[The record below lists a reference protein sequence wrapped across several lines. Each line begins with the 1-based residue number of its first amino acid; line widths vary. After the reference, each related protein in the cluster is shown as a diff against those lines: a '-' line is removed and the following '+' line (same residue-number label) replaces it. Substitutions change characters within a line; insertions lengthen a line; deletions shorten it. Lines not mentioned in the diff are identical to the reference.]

1 MTTMNKNSIKLI
13 LLISGIFFFFSP
25 SSVLAQN
32 DELMVEYWTGTEWR
46 QWLSGEESFPI
57 FKETNFLPGE
67 TVSRKVRVTNN
78 SGQEQRIA
86 AEAINVSDPDRL
98 GDALI
103 LEIRKEDGSRLY
115 NSTLSQFFNA
125 GEVYLS
131 GLAGNGG
138 QTQYNFVVSFY
149 SETNND
155 FQGKTLGFDILIGL
169 QGTEGGSAPGGGG
182 GGGGFLPP
190 GLTITNETEEEIG
203 DTFVKITWQTNYFS
217 TSSVIYDDDKEQF
230 DLSEGEPKYGYEW
243 VKEGDDSGL
252 EKVTAHSV
260 TLTGLSPGTTY
271 YFRCVSHGSFAV
283 STEHSFTTL
292 VGIREEG
299 SIQISE
305 EIESGKEEIMPSEAP
320 SGSEGRK
327 REEESGQT
335 SKGIE
340 PGKKEEFGLLE
351 RPEFEEVETEEKTRE
366 LTWLLAAIGDLFKIE
381 NLWWILLI
389 VVIIILI
396 LFLLSWK
403 KRKKDEKGL
412 TKLKKRV

>member
-1 MTTMNKNSIKLI
+1 MNKNSIKLI
-13 LLISGIFFFFSP
+13 LLISGISFFFSAG
-25 SSVLAQN
+25 SVLAQS
-32 DELMVEYWTGTEWR
+32 DDLVVEYWTGTEWR

-57 FKETNFLPGE
+57 FKKTNFLPGE
-67 TVSRKVRVTNN
+67 TVSRQVRVTNN
-78 SGQEQRIA
+78 SGQDQRIA

-98 GDALI
+98 GDTLI
-103 LEIRKEDGSRLY
+103 LEIRKEDDSRLY

-131 GLAGNGG
+131 DLAGNGG

-149 SETNND
+149 SGTNND
-155 FQGKTLGFDILIGL
+155 FQGKTLGFDILIGF

-203 DTFVKITWQTNYFS
+203 DTFVNITWQTNYFS
-217 TSSVIYDDDKEQF
+217 TSSVIYDDDKGQF
-230 DLSEGEPKYGYEW
+230 NLSEGEPKYGYKW

-292 VGIREEG
+292 AGIGEEE
-299 SIQISE
+299 STQISE
-305 EIESGKEEIMPSEAP
+305 EIEPGKEEIVSSEAP
-320 SGSEGRK
+320 SGSEGRR
-327 REEESGQT
+327 REEGPGQT
-335 SKGIE
+335 SKEIE

-351 RPEFEEVETEEKTRE
+351 RPEFGEIETEEKTRE

-381 NLWWILLI
+381 NLWWILLV

-403 KRKKDEKGL
+403 KRKKDEK
-412 TKLKKRV
+412 